1 MRDVGESAAHGA
13 ASQGNR
19 CKRPMPRVI
28 VFFRNDDPSAL
39 SDVAHEQAIA
49 AIFERYRVPQTI
61 GVVPRHA
68 VGSTH
73 DPYGGRDTPLEEN
86 PEMVA
91 FLRNYVERS
100 GSEIALHG
108 YTHRTSLLSRP
119 SKREYFEFRGHS
131 VEEQAERIR
140 RGADI
145 VERVLGVRPRT
156 FIPPWNRLDS
166 STLLALR
173 SNGFEIVSAG
183 PFVPV
188 DEGLFA
194 LGVECST
201 DTFPARLERALQLKR
216 RAFLGVIYHSAT
228 TRSASEIAK
237 LERAVRLAAESDGC
251 EVLTIRDTVRSYGDE
266 VRMVN
271 AGARNVVPQEEIH
284 GSTRARARLYLRMRL
299 IGRAGRRLE
308 SLYVRALDLYSGG
321 EYEEAAGLSIF
332 IDRLAGQV
340 VGTGRALCCGMGCFS
355 GATSAVA
362 ALQNMTTG
370 GAIAAGVGSLVGGL
384 GLAAHWQATS
394 SDTRAEIRAVGMFAG
409 AGFVFGVA
417 LMFAWA
423 LGCEG

>member
-13 ASQGNR
+13 ASEGNG
-19 CKRPMPRVI
+19 CKVPMPRVI

-39 SDVAHEQAIA
+39 SDVAHERAIA

-73 DPYGGRDTPLEEN
+73 DPYGGRDALLEEN

-91 FLRNYVERS
+91 FLRSYVERS

-119 SKREYFEFRGHS
+119 GKREYFEFRGQS

-140 RGADI
+140 RAADI
-145 VERVLGVRPRT
+145 VERVLGVRPKT

-194 LGVECST
+194 LGVVCGT
-201 DTFPARLERALQLKR
+201 DKFPARFEQALQLER
-216 RAFLGVIYHSAT
+216 RTFLGMIYHSQT
-228 TRSASEIAK
+228 TRSTSEIAA
-237 LERAVRLAAESDGC
+237 LERAVRLAAESDAC
-251 EVLTIRDTVRSYGDE
+251 EVLTIRETVRRYGDE

-271 AGARNVVPQEEIH
+271 AGARNVVRQDGIRD
-284 GSTRARARLYLRMRL
+284 SARARARLYLRVRL
-299 IGRAGRRLE
+299 IGRAGRTLE
-308 SLYVRALDLYSGG
+308 SLYARARALYSKA
-321 EYEEAAGLSIF
+321 EYEEAAALSIP

-340 VGTGRALCCGMGCFS
+340 VLTGRALCCGMGCVA
-355 GATSAVA
+355 GATGAVA
-362 ALQNMTTG
+362 ALQHMTNG
-370 GAIAAGVGSLVGGL
+370 GAIAAGVGILIGGL
-384 GLAAHWQATS
+384 GWAAHWQATS
-394 SDTRAEIRAVGMFAG
+394 SDTRAEIRAVGMSAG
-409 AGFVFGVA
+409 AGFVLGVA
-417 LMFAWA
+417 LVFAWA
-423 LGCEG
+423 SGCRG